1 MRRQFAGFVALV
13 AGVGVAGGLIAPL
26 YAHHAFSAEF
36 NANEP
41 VRFEKATVTRMQ
53 WTNPHVWIYIDV
65 TQSDGT
71 VEDWA
76 VEGGSPNILFRRGF
90 TKEALLPG
98 VEIVVDGYRA
108 KDGSRRANG
117 RDLTLPDGTKL
128 FLGSS
133 GTGAPYEL
141 QRPGV
146 DTARP

>member
-1 MRRQFAGFVALV
+1 
-13 AGVGVAGGLIAPL
+13 
-26 YAHHAFSAEF
+26 
-36 NANEP
+36 
-41 VRFEKATVTRMQ
+41 MQ
-53 WTNPHVWIYIDV
+53 WTNPHVWIYVDV

-76 VEGGSPNILFRRGF
+76 IEAGSPNILYRRGF
-90 TKEALLPG
+90 TKATLLPG
-98 VEIVVDGYRA
+98 TEIVVEGYQS
-108 KDGSRRANG
+108 KDRSRRANG

-146 DTARP
+146 DTVQP